1 MRAGESG
8 AKATPAWQESG
19 ISAAADKNKGSHGK
33 NPVILYSITGF
44 LPSSSVLHSSTIQEP
59 QILAQNVAQT
69 ENIYRKPDF

>member
-1 MRAGESG
+1 MARIRRFCI
-8 AKATPAWQESG
+8 T
-19 ISAAADKNKGSHGK
+19 ISPKR
-33 NPVILYSITGF
+33 YSITGF